1 MLTTE
6 TKICQTQMEKKNAWK
21 TIVKEKT
28 AALLTESYWWFEKCL
43 N

>member
-6 TKICQTQMEKKNAWK
+6 TKILSDANGKKNAWK

-28 AALLTESYWWFEKCL
+28 AALLTESYWWFAKCL